1 MQLARYTQP
10 IQKHNERNTRK
21 PQNNRERPQIPRST
35 THSTKNT
42 RLQYTRNKPSPQISQ
57 RTTPK
62 TNELPK
68 KTTTHHRNHKQRYPR
83 KLSGISRRKPGKH
96 QTIHPSH
103 KTSIHRTKTK
113 PANKLSKNPRMNPLE
128 HFNIDLEPEE
138 VKEINSEITRIQND
152 ERANL
157 HLKFRPGVVQELK
170 QYEDFTELKASI
182 IDWPEHK
189 KILASRLEALKPTN
203 YVKVL
208 EENLQTDRYKLN
220 KEYREKAYEF
230 SKYKLADM
238 AANILEPEKEDEFN
252 YGSIEVDTENI
263 VDDLQKYEGSI
274 IDEAA
279 VIHGNL
285 LLEPVRG
292 IEYSQDTKKYLEKL
306 NLLKQ
311 VDDSYQVLGSREDFQ
326 IARAT
331 VEEINQNAN

>member
-1 MQLARYTQP
+1 
-10 IQKHNERNTRK
+10 
-21 PQNNRERPQIPRST
+21 
-35 THSTKNT
+35 
-42 RLQYTRNKPSPQISQ
+42 
-57 RTTPK
+57 
-62 TNELPK
+62 
-68 KTTTHHRNHKQRYPR
+68 
-83 KLSGISRRKPGKH
+83 
-96 QTIHPSH
+96 
-103 KTSIHRTKTK
+103 
-113 PANKLSKNPRMNPLE
+113 MNPLE
-128 HFNIDLEPEE
+128 HFNIDLQLEE
-138 VKEINSEITRIQND
+138 VKEINSEISRIQND

-238 AANILEPEKEDEFN
+238 SANILEPENEDEFN
-252 YGSIEVDTENI
+252 YGKIEVDTENI
-263 VDDLQKYEGSI
+263 VYDFQKYEGSI

-279 VIHGNL
+279 VIHGEL

-311 VDDSYQVLGSREDFQ
+311 IDDSYQVVGSREDFQ
-326 IARAT
+326 IARPT
-331 VEEINQNAN
+331 VEKKVQNSNQ